1 MEVITIGGY
10 IYPNNYQNPNKYALF
25 GRFFVPYSCRYSHLF
40 RGIKHPKNV
49 PTQQSLKTPSKKV
62 GGAVG
67 VAVGVA
73 IAYILAH
80 ELKGQITLFWA
91 F

>member
-1 MEVITIGGY
+1 
-10 IYPNNYQNPNKYALF
+10 LR
-25 GRFFVPYSCRYSHLF
+25 GR
-40 RGIKHPKNV
+40 KHPKKV

-80 ELKGQITLFWA
+80 EFKGLITLFLA

>member
-1 MEVITIGGY
+1 L
-10 IYPNNYQNPNKYALF
+10 K
-25 GRFFVPYSCRYSHLF
+25 
-40 RGIKHPKNV
+40 GIKHPKRV
-49 PTQQSLKTPSKKV
+49 PTQQSPKTPSKKV

-80 ELKGQITLFWA
+80 ELKGLITLFWA

>member
-1 MEVITIGGY
+1 L
-10 IYPNNYQNPNKYALF
+10 K
-25 GRFFVPYSCRYSHLF
+25 
-40 RGIKHPKNV
+40 GIKHPKKV
-49 PTQQSLKTPSKKV
+49 PTQQSPKTPSKKV

-67 VAVGVA
+67 VA

-80 ELKGQITLFWA
+80 KLKGLITLFWA